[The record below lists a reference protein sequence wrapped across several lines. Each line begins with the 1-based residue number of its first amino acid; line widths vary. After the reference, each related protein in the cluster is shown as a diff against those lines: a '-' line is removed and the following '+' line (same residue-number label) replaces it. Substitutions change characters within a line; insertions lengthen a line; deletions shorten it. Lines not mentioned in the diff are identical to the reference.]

1 MNSLIDSSG
10 LEGMQAIV
18 LHPEHSGLST
28 LLRQL
33 RAIGLEVSV
42 AWPELPVTPMPTGY
56 ILYDTDTGHDGQF
69 PWPAGEAPLPMIALV
84 GSEAP
89 GRIEWASRTGAD
101 ALLVKPLAANG
112 VFAALLL
119 ARQSFERRKGLLAQV
134 DALRTRLMARQTIV
148 QAVAILSAKTGDQD
162 TAYDRLRQLA
172 MAWQMT
178 MEDAAVQIVENENA
192 MGRYREGR

>member
-1 MNSLIDSSG
+1 MSNLIDCSG
-10 LEGMQAIV
+10 LEGAQAIV
-18 LHPEHSGLST
+18 LHPEHSGLAT

-42 AWPELPVTPMPTGY
+42 AWPKLPAAPDATGF
-56 ILYDTDTGHDGQF
+56 ILYDTDSGHDGQF
-69 PWPAGEAPLPMIALV
+69 PWAAGEAPLPMIALV

-112 VFAALLL
+112 VFAALLM
-119 ARQSFERRKGLLAQV
+119 ARQSFERRKGLLARI
-134 DALRTRLMARQTIV
+134 DGLETRLMARQTIV
-148 QAVAILSAKTGDQD
+148 QAVAILSAKTGAQD
-162 TAYDRLRQLA
+162 TAYDKLRQLA

-178 MEDAAVQIVENENA
+178 MEDAAVQIVENENVS
-192 MGRYREGR
+192 GRYREGG